1 MTALGSVLE
10 TLTLLPGAVCCFV
23 CTVLDFRHRLDVGR
37 EPSKWLLVFLLT
49 VGVLAVA
56 QAFHPPV
63 RWFVSATLIL
73 GGGSLTVDCVLAVWR
88 IWRKRHDRS

>member
-1 MTALGSVLE
+1 MTVLGSVLE
-10 TLTLLPGAVCCFV
+10 TLALLPGAVCCFV
-23 CTVLDFRHRLDVGR
+23 CTVLDFRHCLDGNG
-37 EPSKWLLVFLLT
+37 EPSKWLLVFWLT

-73 GGGSLTVDCVLAVWR
+73 GGGSLIADCMLTGWKVWR
-88 IWRKRHDRS
+88 NRHDRS